1 MKEEEGRRFGFG
13 TKRERER
20 EIDKNRI
27 IEGGGEWKGEGGFV
41 MDDLR
46 IKFERRIGKDWQRI
60 NRERSIIYNY
70 KCMQGKEMYFYD

>member
-41 MDDLR
+41 MNDLR
-46 IKFERRIGKDWQRI
+46 IKFERRIGK
-60 NRERSIIYNY
+60 E
-70 KCMQGKEMYFYD
+70 